1 MGRGGVYS
9 SAGAGGA
16 DESLFGSSGK
26 KPEMAG
32 SLKPHQLPT
41 NAIVVSRSDVARI
54 KERSIVRSVKDE
66 IAEKE
71 AKEAERQSKQ
81 QAAKLRKERMLKLE
95 EDAKKKAKKSELE
108 VEKAAR
114 HDAIRQM
121 ADKELDENLDLVKLL
136 NTLGA
141 RAAAFTIRDEQLKEK
156 GKREGK
162 DKEYDLRMDKL
173 MEIDRLR
180 DLQKREIDDDTRR
193 SKRIE
198 DRQVIIEQIA
208 AREKQKLL
216 AEESREQENQAML
229 ALIHKYKEEDVESQA
244 KRSEEVRRTRVEVL
258 SANKAAIERKEIAKM
273 REKDEEEA
281 ILLYQAQKDADMR
294 RREEEENEKARLMK
308 ERQAKLLA
316 MQEKT
321 QNKQAEIDELRARR
335 YAEERERR
343 ERERER
349 REVADKHSRM
359 TELQYA
365 RASQAEQK
373 KAMMAREAVM
383 QQQEYE
389 DAVTYALQ
397 TMEREK
403 TEEHSKKK
411 TSMTHKDA
419 LLTQISVNE
428 GHRSRSQA
436 TKFDDGRKLKEE
448 FSSERAKLEAI
459 RDKMVHDM
467 EKKGINPR
475 YLTEMKMADIQKM
488 QMR

>member
-1 MGRGGVYS
+1 MGRGGTYS
-9 SAGAGGA
+9 STGQGGA
-16 DESLFGSSGK
+16 DESLFGSSAK
-26 KPEMAG
+26 KTAG
-32 SLKPHQLPT
+32 PSLKPHQLPA
-41 NAIVVSRSDVARI
+41 NAIVVSRSDIKTI
-54 KERSIVRSVKDE
+54 KERSIVRSQLDLTRE
-66 IAEKE
+66 AE
-71 AKEAERQSKQ
+71 AKEAARQAKQ
-81 QAAKLRKERMLKLE
+81 KAATDRKERMLKLE

-114 HDAIRQM
+114 NEAIRQM
-121 ADKELDENLDLVKLL
+121 AEKELDENLDLVKLL

-141 RAAAFTIRDEQLKEK
+141 RASAFTIRDEQLKEK
-156 GKREGK
+156 GKRAGTE
-162 DKEYDLRMDKL
+162 KEYDERMDKL

-180 DLQKREIDDDTRR
+180 DLAKREQDEEIRR
-193 SKRIE
+193 AKRIE

-216 AEESREQENQAML
+216 YEESREQENQAML
-229 ALIHKYKEEDVESQA
+229 ALIQKYKEEDVEAQK
-244 KRSEEVRRTRVEVL
+244 KRAEEVRLTRIEVFE
-258 SANKAAIERKEIAKM
+258 ANKSAIERKEIAKQ

-281 ILLYQAQKDADMR
+281 ILLYQAQKDEEMR
-294 RREEEENEKARLMK
+294 KREEEENEKARLMK

-335 YAEERERR
+335 YAEERER
-343 ERERER
+343 ERERK
-349 REVADKHSRM
+349 EVSDKHSRM
-359 TELQYA
+359 IELQSA

-389 DAVTYALQ
+389 DAVTYSLQ

-403 TEEHSKKK
+403 AESDAKHSKAEA
-411 TSMTHKDA
+411 HRDA
-419 LLTQISVNE
+419 LKHQIATNE
-428 GHRSRSQA
+428 IAMKRASGN
-436 TKFDDGRKLKEE
+436 KFDEGKKLKDE
-448 FSSERAKLEAI
+448 FAAERAKLEAI

>member
-95 EDAKKKAKKSELE
+95 EDAKKKAKKSDLE

-273 REKDEEEA
+273 RERT
-281 ILLYQAQKDADMR
+281 R
-294 RREEEENEKARLMK
+294 RRPSSSTR
-308 ERQAKLLA
+308 RRR
-316 MQEKT
+316 T
-321 QNKQAEIDELRARR
+321 RTCGGARR
-335 YAEERERR
+335 RR
-343 ERERER
+343 TR
-349 REVADKHSRM
+349 RRGS
-359 TELQYA
+359 
-365 RASQAEQK
+365 
-373 KAMMAREAVM
+373 
-383 QQQEYE
+383 
-389 DAVTYALQ
+389 
-397 TMEREK
+397 
-403 TEEHSKKK
+403 
-411 TSMTHKDA
+411 
-419 LLTQISVNE
+419 
-428 GHRSRSQA
+428 
-436 TKFDDGRKLKEE
+436 
-448 FSSERAKLEAI
+448 
-459 RDKMVHDM
+459 
-467 EKKGINPR
+467 
-475 YLTEMKMADIQKM
+475 
-488 QMR
+488 

>member
-1 MGRGGVYS
+1 MGRGGTYS
-9 SAGAGGA
+9 STGQGGA
-16 DESLFGSSGK
+16 DESLFGSSAK
-26 KPEMAG
+26 KTAG
-32 SLKPHQLPT
+32 PSLKPHQLPA
-41 NAIVVSRSDVARI
+41 NAIVVSRSDIKTI
-54 KERSIVRSVKDE
+54 KERSIVRSHLDMTRE
-66 IAEKE
+66 AE
-71 AKEAERQSKQ
+71 AKEAERQLKQ
-81 QAAKLRKERMLKLE
+81 KAATDRKERMLKLE
-95 EDAKKKAKKSELE
+95 EMAKKKAKKSELE
-108 VEKAAR
+108 
-114 HDAIRQM
+114 
-121 ADKELDENLDLVKLL
+121 ENLDLVKLL

-156 GKREGK
+156 GKRQSIER
-162 DKEYDLRMDKL
+162 EYDDRMDKL

-180 DLQKREIDDDTRR
+180 DLAKREQDEEIRR
-193 SKRIE
+193 AKRIE

-216 AEESREQENQAML
+216 YEEAREQENQAML
-229 ALIHKYKEEDVESQA
+229 ALIQKYKEEDIEAQK
-244 KRSEEVRRTRVEVL
+244 KRAEEVRLTRIEVFE
-258 SANKAAIERKEIAKM
+258 ANKSAIERKEIAKK

-281 ILLYQAQKDADMR
+281 ILLYQAQKDEEMR

-335 YAEERERR
+335 YAEERERKARDR
-343 ERERER
+343 ERSELTL
-349 REVADKHSRM
+349 KHSRM
-359 TELQYA
+359 IELQNA

-389 DAVTYALQ
+389 DAVTYSLQ

-403 TEEHSKKK
+403 VESDLKHAKAEAHR
-411 TSMTHKDA
+411 DA
-419 LLTQISVNE
+419 LKHQIVTNE
-428 GHRSRSQA
+428 TAAKRASGN
-436 TKFDDGRKLKEE
+436 KFDEGKKLKDE
-448 FSSERAKLEAI
+448 FAAERAKLEAI

-488 QMR
+488 

>member
-1 MGRGGVYS
+1 MGRGAMYS
-9 SAGAGGA
+9 STGDGGA
-16 DESLFGSSGK
+16 DESLFGSSK
-26 KPEMAG
+26 KSAG
-32 SLKPHQLPT
+32 PSLKPHQLPT
-41 NAIVVSRSDVARI
+41 NAIVVSRADIKTI
-54 KERSIVRSVKDE
+54 KERSIVRSALDE
-66 IAEKE
+66 TRERE
-71 AKEAERQSKQ
+71 AKEAARQEKQ
-81 QAAKLRKERMLKLE
+81 KAATDRKERMLKLE
-95 EDAKKKAKKSELE
+95 EEAKKKAKKSELE

-114 HDAIRQM
+114 NDAIRKM
-121 ADKELDENLDLVKLL
+121 AEKELDENLDLVKLL

-156 GKREGK
+156 AKRSSHE
-162 DKEYDLRMDKL
+162 KEYDVRMDKL

-180 DLQKREIDDDTRR
+180 DLAKREQDEEIRR

-216 AEESREQENQAML
+216 YEEAREQENQAML
-229 ALIHKYKEEDVESQA
+229 ALIQKYKQEDVEAQK
-244 KRSEEVRRTRVEVL
+244 KRAEEVRLTRIEVL
-258 SANKAAIERKEIAKM
+258 EANKSAIERKEIAKQ

-281 ILLYQAQKDADMR
+281 ILLYQAQKDEEMR
-294 RREEEENEKARLMK
+294 KREEEEGEKARLMK

-349 REVADKHSRM
+349 KELTDKHSRM
-359 TELQYA
+359 IELQNA

-389 DAVTYALQ
+389 DAVTYSLQ

-403 TEEHSKKK
+403 FEADKKHAK
-411 TSMTHKDA
+411 AEAHRDA
-419 LLTQISVNE
+419 LKHQITTNE
-428 GHRSRSQA
+428 VLSKRASGN
-436 TKFDDGRKLKEE
+436 KFDEGKKLKDE
-448 FSSERAKLEAI
+448 FAAERAKLEAI